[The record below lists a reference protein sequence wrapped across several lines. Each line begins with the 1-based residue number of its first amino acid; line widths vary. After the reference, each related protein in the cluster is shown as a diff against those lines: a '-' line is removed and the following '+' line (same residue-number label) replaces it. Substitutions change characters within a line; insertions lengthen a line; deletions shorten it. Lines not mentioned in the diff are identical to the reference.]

1 MQRPLGLAQCFKE
14 NPAMVSFLASFTP
27 IVVALLVA
35 WVTAF
40 LAEDYRRFRDGTS
53 LAAALAGELQ
63 AYLEAFERGT
73 PTLQEI
79 RKHLDKGVPLRY
91 MPPFKPPADP
101 VYDSGVARLGLLGPE
116 IARDVA
122 YTYQNVNAFRVA
134 YANMTKTYSK
144 VEPFVVLGALDGA
157 IEAATK
163 AKERGTLAVKQ
174 LDARARAKY
183 RVFR

>member
-1 MQRPLGLAQCFKE
+1 MTT
-14 NPAMVSFLASFTP
+14 FLASLTP

-40 LAEDYRRFRDGTS
+40 LAEDYRRFREGTS

-63 AYLEAFERGT
+63 AYLEAFERGSR
-73 PTLQEI
+73 TLQEI
-79 RKHLDKGVPLRY
+79 RKHLDTGVPLRY
-91 MPPFKPPADP
+91 MPPFKPPSDP
-101 VYDSGVARLGLLGPE
+101 VYDAGVARLGLLGPE

-134 YANMTKTYSK
+134 YSNMTETYLK
-144 VEPFVVLGALDGA
+144 VEPFIVLGTLDGA
-157 IEAATK
+157 IAAATK
-163 AKERGTLAVKQ
+163 AEERGKMAVKQ

-183 RVFR
+183 QIFR

>member
-73 PTLQEI
+73 LNRPGI
-79 RKHLDKGVPLRY
+79 
-91 MPPFKPPADP
+91 
-101 VYDSGVARLGLLGPE
+101 
-116 IARDVA
+116 
-122 YTYQNVNAFRVA
+122 
-134 YANMTKTYSK
+134 
-144 VEPFVVLGALDGA
+144 
-157 IEAATK
+157 
-163 AKERGTLAVKQ
+163 
-174 LDARARAKY
+174 
-183 RVFR
+183 

>member
-1 MQRPLGLAQCFKE
+1 
-14 NPAMVSFLASFTP
+14 MVSFLASFTP

-63 AYLEAFERGT
+63 AYLEAFERGN
-73 PTLQEI
+73 PILLEI
-79 RKHLDKGVPLRY
+79 RQHLEKGVPLKY
-91 MPPFKPPADP
+91 MPPFKPPTDP

-122 YTYQNVNAFRVA
+122 YTYQNVNAFRVG

-144 VEPFVVLGALDGA
+144 VESFIVLGALDGV
-157 IEAATK
+157 IDAATK
-163 AKERGTLAVKQ
+163 AKERGTVAVKQ

-183 RVFR
+183 GIFR

>member
-1 MQRPLGLAQCFKE
+1 
-14 NPAMVSFLASFTP
+14 MVSFLASFTP

-134 YANMTKTYSK
+134 YANMTKTYLK
-144 VEPFVVLGALDGA
+144 VEPFIVLGALDGA

-163 AKERGTLAVKQ
+163 AKERGTVAVKQ